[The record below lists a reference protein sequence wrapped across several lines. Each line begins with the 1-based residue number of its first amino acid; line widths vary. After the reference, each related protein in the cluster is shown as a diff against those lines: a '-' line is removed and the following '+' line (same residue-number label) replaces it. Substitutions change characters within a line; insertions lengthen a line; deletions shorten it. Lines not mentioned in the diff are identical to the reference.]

1 MVDPQ
6 GRIQASSRG
15 ADLGR
20 DIAGQDVFSV
30 HRQRDIGIYVSAA
43 MREADGATAFMVS
56 RRRSTDDGRF
66 DGVIVVLLGTEYF
79 ARFYAEVAAPTDHR
93 AMLLRA
99 DGAVLV
105 REPPG
110 PEVDERLAPADPLL
124 RAIRARPQGGA
135 ASGTPAGEAERL
147 YAWRRIGDYPVEV
160 AFSVETAIA
169 LDRWYDNL
177 RVYGLVATVSALT
190 LVLMAWLALA
200 RARAEQQALSDLK
213 REHAQRIA
221 AESQLRQAQKMEA
234 VGQLTGGI
242 AHDFNNLLAVIT
254 GSLELV
260 QRRIARGDT
269 DVGRF
274 IAGALDGT
282 DRAAKLTHRLL
293 AFARQQP
300 LEPRPT
306 DPNRLVGGMID
317 LLRRTLG
324 ETVRVETRL
333 MADPPAVFVDQNQL
347 ENAILNLA
355 VNARD
360 AMPGGGTLALETAH
374 GTLDDGT
381 KGVSVTVRDTG
392 TGMPPDVVARAFEPF
407 FTTKPQ
413 GRGTGLGLSQVY
425 GFVTQ
430 SGGRVRIDSQPG
442 QGTAIELTLPVSA
455 DGVPA
460 ETAGRGSLAA
470 SLPGRARQ
478 TVLVVEDDAAVR
490 LASAETIG
498 ELGYRTVTAPDGA
511 AALSVLDSERHV
523 AVLFTDVVMPGIDG
537 PTLAAEAR
545 RRRPDLRVVFATGI
559 RRMTTGRAPPRPRR
573 DGPAQA
579 LHHRGARPGPGGG
592 EPGGGLGLS
601 RGLRSS
607 PRVEVRSGVLL
618 VGLLVVVDR
627 LLAVDRNLLHVLLE
641 AAIDLGAIRRQ
652 VAAIGHVIAGAV
664 LLQVGVVPLGQGR
677 SGERHQAAGSQEGER
692 HRPEHHVCRSLA
704 ERGRWQRH
712 GPKPAT

>member
-1 MVDPQ
+1 MSLSTVRLHQLLVAAAFLVPCVVLVGAAWWNRAEVLREEDSAVVRTAAVMHEHASKVFDTAELAMDRVDDYVFDRSWAQISAPATGGFLASLKAPLAQARAVWVVDPQ
-6 GRIQASSRG
+6 GRIRASSREG
-15 ADLGR
+15 DLGR
-20 DIAGQDVFSV
+20 ELAERDVFSV
-30 HRQRDIGIYVSAA
+30 HRPKDIGIYVSPAL
-43 MREADGATAFMVS
+43 REPDGSAAFMVS
-56 RRRSTDDGRF
+56 RRRSTEDGRF
-66 DGVIVVLLGTEYF
+66 DGVIVIALGTEYF
-79 ARFYAEVAAPTDHR
+79 ARFYAEIAAPTAHR
-93 AMLLRA
+93 ATLLRA

-110 PEVDERLAPADPLL
+110 PEADERLGPADPLL

-135 ASGTPAGEAERL
+135 ITGTPPGEAERL
-147 YAWRRIGDYPVEV
+147 YAWRRIGDYPVDV
-160 AFSVETAIA
+160 AFSVETVVA

-177 RVYGLVATVSALT
+177 RIYGLVATVSALT

-200 RARAEQQALSDLK
+200 RARAEEQALADLK
-213 REHAQRIA
+213 REHAQRLS
-221 AESQLRQAQKMEA
+221 AESQLRQSQKMEA

-274 IAGALDGT
+274 IAGALDGA

-306 DPNRLVGGMID
+306 DPNRLVAGMVD

-324 ETVRVETRL
+324 ETVQVETRL
-333 MADPPAVFVDQNQL
+333 MADPPPVFVDQNQL

-360 AMPGGGTLALETAH
+360 AMPGGGRLTLEIAQGSLE
-374 GTLDDGT
+374 DGAQ
-381 KGVSVTVRDTG
+381 GVSITVRDTG
-392 TGMPPDVVARAFEPF
+392 TGMPPEVVARAFEPF

-442 QGTAIELTLPVSA
+442 RGTAITLTLPVSRDA
-455 DGVPA
+455 LPA
-460 ETAGRGSLAA
+460 EDA
-470 SLPGRARQ
+470 GRARLAAPSPDRARR
-478 TVLVVEDDAAVR
+478 TILVVEDDAAVR

-498 ELGYRTVTAPDGA
+498 ELGYRTVTAADGA
-511 AALSVLDSERHV
+511 AALAVLDGEREV

-545 RRRPDLRVVFATGI
+545 RRRPALRVVFATGHPPDSDQE
-559 RRMTTGRAPPRPRR
+559 GPRP
-573 DGPAQA
+573 A
-579 LHHRGARPGPGGG
+579 PG
-592 EPGGGLGLS
+592 ETV
-601 RGLRSS
+601 LRKPFSI
-607 PRVEVRSGVLL
+607 E
-618 VGLLVVVDR
+618 D
-627 LLAVDRNLLHVLLE
+627 LAEALE
-641 AAIDLGAIRRQ
+641 AANR
-652 VAAIGHVIAGAV
+652 
-664 LLQVGVVPLGQGR
+664 
-677 SGERHQAAGSQEGER
+677 EQASA
-692 HRPEHHVCRSLA
+692 
-704 ERGRWQRH
+704 
-712 GPKPAT
+712 

>member
-1 MVDPQ
+1 MSLSTVRLHQLLVAAAFLVPCVVLVGAAWWNRAEVLREEDSAVVRTAAVMHEHASKVFDTAELAMDRVDDYVFDRSWSQIAASATGGFLASLKAPLAQARAVWVVDPQ
-6 GRIQASSRG
+6 GRVQASSREG
-15 ADLGR
+15 DLGR
-20 DIAGQDVFSV
+20 DLSERDVFSV
-30 HRQRDIGIYVSAA
+30 HRQRDIGIYVSPAV
-43 MREADGATAFMVS
+43 REPDGLTAFMVS
-56 RRRSTDDGRF
+56 RRRSTEDGRF
-66 DGVIVVLLGTEYF
+66 DGVIVIALGTEYF
-79 ARFYAEVAAPTDHR
+79 ARFYAEIAAPTAHQ

-99 DGAVLV
+99 DGALLV
-105 REPPG
+105 RDPPG
-110 PEVDERLAPADPLL
+110 PEADARLAPSDPLL

-135 ASGTPAGEAERL
+135 GSGTPPGETERL
-147 YAWRRIGDYPVEV
+147 YAWRRIGDYPVQV
-160 AFSVETAIA
+160 AFSVETTVA

-213 REHAQRIA
+213 REHAQRLA
-221 AESQLRQAQKMEA
+221 AESQLRQSQKMEA

-306 DPNRLVGGMID
+306 DPNRLITGMVD

-360 AMPGGGTLALETAH
+360 AMPGGGRLTLETTA
-374 GTLDDGT
+374 GTLEDGT
-381 KGVSVTVRDTG
+381 SAVAVTVRDTG
-392 TGMPPDVVARAFEPF
+392 TGMPPEVVARAFEPF

-430 SGGRVRIDSQPG
+430 SGGRVRIDSRPG
-442 QGTAIELTLPVSA
+442 QGTAIELTLPVSLE
-455 DGVPA
+455 GVPA
-460 ETAGRGSLAA
+460 ETAGRASLAA
-470 SLPGRARQ
+470 PAPGRAAQ

-498 ELGYRTVTAPDGA
+498 ELGYRTLTAPDGA
-511 AALSVLDSERHV
+511 AALATLDREREV

-545 RRRPDLRVVFATGI
+545 RRRPDLRVIFATGHP
-559 RRMTTGRAPPRPRR
+559 RDDQQEGPRPAPGETVLRK
-573 DGPAQA
+573 PFTIEA
-579 LHHRGARPGPGGG
+579 LA
-592 EPGGGLGLS
+592 E
-601 RGLRSS
+601 
-607 PRVEVRSGVLL
+607 
-618 VGLLVVVDR
+618 
-627 LLAVDRNLLHVLLE
+627 ALE
-641 AAIDLGAIRRQ
+641 ATNR
-652 VAAIGHVIAGAV
+652 
-664 LLQVGVVPLGQGR
+664 
-677 SGERHQAAGSQEGER
+677 
-692 HRPEHHVCRSLA
+692 A
-704 ERGRWQRH
+704 E
-712 GPKPAT
+712 ASA

>member
-1 MVDPQ
+1 MSLSTVRLHQLLVAAAFLVPCVVLVGAAWWNRAEVLREEDSAVVRTAAVMHEHASKVFDTAELAMDRVDDYVFDRGWSQIAAPATGGFLASLKAPLAQARAVWVVDPQ
-6 GRIQASSRG
+6 GKIQASSRE

-20 DIAGQDVFSV
+20 DVAERDVFSV
-30 HRQRDIGIYVSAA
+30 HRQRDIGIYVSPAV
-43 MREADGATAFMVS
+43 REPDGTAAFMVS

-66 DGVIVVLLGTEYF
+66 DGVIVIALGTEYF
-79 ARFYAEVAAPTDHR
+79 ARFYAEIAAPTDHR
-93 AMLLRA
+93 AMLVRA

-110 PEVDERLAPADPLL
+110 PEVDERLAQGDPLL

-135 ASGTPAGEAERL
+135 ASGTPPGEAERL
-147 YAWRRIGDYPVEV
+147 YAWRRIGEYPVDV

-190 LVLMAWLALA
+190 LVMMAWLALA

-213 REHAQRIA
+213 REHAQRLA
-221 AESQLRQAQKMEA
+221 AESQLRQSQKMEA

-333 MADPPAVFVDQNQL
+333 MADPPAIFVDQNQL

-374 GTLDDGT
+374 ATLDDGREA
-381 KGVSVTVRDTG
+381 VSVTVRDTG
-392 TGMPPDVVARAFEPF
+392 TGMPPEVVARAFEPF

-442 QGTAIELTLPVSA
+442 QGTAIELMLPVSA

-460 ETAGRGSLAA
+460 ETAGRSSLAA
-470 SLPGRARQ
+470 SRPGRARQ

-511 AALSVLDSERHV
+511 AALAALDSERDV

-545 RRRPDLRVVFATGI
+545 RRRPDLRVIFATGH
-559 RRMTTGRAPPRPRR
+559 PRDDAQEGPR
-573 DGPAQA
+573 
-579 LHHRGARPGPGGG
+579 LGPG
-592 EPGGGLGLS
+592 ETV
-601 RGLRSS
+601 LRK
-607 PRVEVRSGVLL
+607 PFTIEA
-618 VGLLVVVDR
+618 
-627 LLAVDRNLLHVLLE
+627 LAEALE
-641 AAIDLGAIRRQ
+641 AASR
-652 VAAIGHVIAGAV
+652 
-664 LLQVGVVPLGQGR
+664 
-677 SGERHQAAGSQEGER
+677 
-692 HRPEHHVCRSLA
+692 A
-704 ERGRWQRH
+704 E
-712 GPKPAT
+712 ASA

>member
-1 MVDPQ
+1 MSLSTVRLHQLLVAAAFLVPCVVLVGAAWWNRAEVLREEDSAVVRTAAVMHEHASKVFDTAELAMDRVDDYIFDRSWSQIAAPATGGFLASLKAPLAQARAVWVVDPQ
-6 GRIQASSRG
+6 GKIQASSRE

-20 DIAGQDVFSV
+20 DIAGRDVFSV
-30 HRQRDIGIYVSAA
+30 HRQRDIGIYVSPA
-43 MREADGATAFMVS
+43 MRESDGTTAFMVS

-79 ARFYAEVAAPTDHR
+79 ARFYAEIAAPTDHR

-99 DGAVLV
+99 DGAILV

-135 ASGTPAGEAERL
+135 AAGTPAGEAERL

-213 REHAQRIA
+213 REHAQRLA
-221 AESQLRQAQKMEA
+221 AESQLRQSQKMEA

-333 MADPPAVFVDQNQL
+333 MADPPAIFVDQNQL

-360 AMPGGGTLALETAH
+360 AMPGGGKLALETAH

-381 KGVSVTVRDTG
+381 KAVSVTVRDSG

-460 ETAGRGSLAA
+460 ETAGRGSLAPPV
-470 SLPGRARQ
+470 PGRARQ

-511 AALSVLDSERHV
+511 AALAVLDSERHV

-545 RRRPDLRVVFATGI
+545 RRQPDLRVIFATGHP
-559 RRMTTGRAPPRPRR
+559 AD
-573 DGPAQA
+573 DGQEGP
-579 LHHRGARPGPGGG
+579 RPGPG
-592 EPGGGLGLS
+592 ETV
-601 RGLRSS
+601 LRK
-607 PRVEVRSGVLL
+607 PFTIEA
-618 VGLLVVVDR
+618 
-627 LLAVDRNLLHVLLE
+627 LAEALE
-641 AAIDLGAIRRQ
+641 AASR
-652 VAAIGHVIAGAV
+652 
-664 LLQVGVVPLGQGR
+664 
-677 SGERHQAAGSQEGER
+677 
-692 HRPEHHVCRSLA
+692 A
-704 ERGRWQRH
+704 E
-712 GPKPAT
+712 ASA

>member
-1 MVDPQ
+1 MSLSTVRLHQLLVAAAFLVPCVVLLGAAWWNRAEVLREEDSAVVRTAAVMHEHASKVFDTAELAMDRVDDYIFDRSWSQISASATGGFLASLKAPLAQARAVWVVDPR
-6 GRIQASSRG
+6 GRIEASSRAG
-15 ADLGR
+15 DLGR
-20 DIAGQDVFSV
+20 DLSERDIFSV
-30 HRQRDIGIYVSAA
+30 HRPRDIGIYVSPAV
-43 MREADGATAFMVS
+43 READGSTAFMVS

-66 DGVIVVLLGTEYF
+66 DGVIVIALGTEYF
-79 ARFYAEVAAPTDHR
+79 ARFYAEIAAPTDHR
-93 AMLLRA
+93 AMLVRA
-99 DGAVLV
+99 DGAILV

-124 RAIRARPQGGA
+124 RAIRARPQGGT
-135 ASGTPAGEAERL
+135 ASGTPPGEGERL

-260 QRRIARGDT
+260 QRRVARGDT

-306 DPNRLVGGMID
+306 DPNRLVAGMVD

-360 AMPGGGTLALETAH
+360 AMPGGGRLALEIAH

-381 KGVSVTVRDTG
+381 PGVSITVRDTG

-442 QGTAIELTLPVSA
+442 QGTAIELTLPVSR

-460 ETAGRGSLAA
+460 EAAGRSRLTAPN
-470 SLPGRARQ
+470 PGRAVQ

-498 ELGYRTVTAPDGA
+498 ELGYRALTAPDGA
-511 AALSVLDSERHV
+511 AALATLDGEREV

-545 RRRPDLRVVFATGI
+545 RRRPGLRVIF
-559 RRMTTGRAPPRPRR
+559 TTGHPRDEEQDGPRP
-573 DGPAQA
+573 A
-579 LHHRGARPGPGGG
+579 PG
-592 EPGGGLGLS
+592 ETV
-601 RGLRSS
+601 LRK
-607 PRVEVRSGVLL
+607 PFTI
-618 VGLLVVVDR
+618 
-627 LLAVDRNLLHVLLE
+627 E
-641 AAIDLGAIRRQ
+641 A
-652 VAAIGHVIAGAV
+652 
-664 LLQVGVVPLGQGR
+664 
-677 SGERHQAAGSQEGER
+677 
-692 HRPEHHVCRSLA
+692 LA
-704 ERGRWQRH
+704 EALDA
-712 GPKPAT
+712 ATAAAASRAEASA

>member
-1 MVDPQ
+1 
-6 GRIQASSRG
+6 
-15 ADLGR
+15 
-20 DIAGQDVFSV
+20 
-30 HRQRDIGIYVSAA
+30 
-43 MREADGATAFMVS
+43 
-56 RRRSTDDGRF
+56 
-66 DGVIVVLLGTEYF
+66 
-79 ARFYAEVAAPTDHR
+79 
-93 AMLLRA
+93 
-99 DGAVLV
+99 
-105 REPPG
+105 
-110 PEVDERLAPADPLL
+110 
-124 RAIRARPQGGA
+124 
-135 ASGTPAGEAERL
+135 
-147 YAWRRIGDYPVEV
+147 
-160 AFSVETAIA
+160 
-169 LDRWYDNL
+169 
-177 RVYGLVATVSALT
+177 
-190 LVLMAWLALA
+190 MAWLALA

-221 AESQLRQAQKMEA
+221 AENQLRQAQKMEA

-333 MADPPAVFVDQNQL
+333 MADPPAIFVDQNQL

-360 AMPGGGTLALETAH
+360 AMPGGGKLALETAH

-381 KGVSVTVRDTG
+381 KAVSVTVRDSG

-460 ETAGRGSLAA
+460 ETAGRGSLAGP
-470 SLPGRARQ
+470 LPGRSRQ

-498 ELGYRTVTAPDGA
+498 ELGYRTVTATDGA
-511 AALSVLDSERHV
+511 AALAVLDSERHV

-545 RRRPDLRVVFATGI
+545 RRRPDLRVIFATGHPADDGQDGPRPGPA
-559 RRMTTGRAPPRPRR
+559 RRSCASPSPSRPWPRPWRPRTGPRPR
-573 DGPAQA
+573 PEP
-579 LHHRGARPGPGGG
+579 RPPIA
-592 EPGGGLGLS
+592 
-601 RGLRSS
+601 
-607 PRVEVRSGVLL
+607 LL

-627 LLAVDRNLLHVLLE
+627 LFAVDRDLLHVLLE
-641 AAIDLGAIRRQ
+641 APIDLGAVRRQ
-652 VAAIGHVIAGAV
+652 VAAIGHVVAGAV
-664 LLQVGVVPLGQGR
+664 LLQIGIVPLGQGR
-677 SGERHQAAGSQEGER
+677 PGEHHQAAGSQESER

-704 ERGRWQRH
+704 ERGKWQRH
-712 GPKPAT
+712 GPKPVT